1 MKLLY
6 SPASPYVRKVMIT
19 AHELGLV
26 ERLELETGSSSP
38 LDPNPDTVAA
48 NPIGKIPA
56 LLLDDGLVLTD
67 SRVIC
72 RYLNHLA
79 GGALYGAGAAEF
91 PIIAREAI
99 AEGMIDS
106 TLSVVYEGR
115 LRPAEIRFQP
125 WVDGQKRKIL
135 EACTRLDGRIGEYEG
150 GMTIDKIALAA
161 ALGYLDFRMP
171 DLGWRD
177 GRGALSDWFAG
188 ISERASIKATMPVG

>member
-19 AHELGLV
+19 AHELGLADQ
-26 ERLELETGSSSP
+26 LDLSTGGSSP
-38 LDPNPDTVAA
+38 LDPNPDIVAA
-48 NPIGKIPA
+48 NPVGRIPA
-56 LLLDDGLVLTD
+56 LILDDDTVLTD

-79 GGALYGAGAAEF
+79 GGALYGTGAAEF

-106 TLSVVYEGR
+106 TLLIVYEGR
-115 LRPAEIRFQP
+115 LRPEGMRFQP
-125 WVDGQKRKIL
+125 WIDGQKDKIL
-135 EACTRLDGRIGEYEG
+135 EACTRLDGRIDEYSG
-150 GMTIDKIALAA
+150 AVSIDKIALAA
-161 ALGYLDFRMP
+161 ALGYLDFRLP

-177 GRGALSDWFAG
+177 GRGTLADWFAG
-188 ISERASIKATMPVG
+188 FSERASIKATMPVG